1 MRTDTIIR
9 NEGTQVLMKHLGLV
23 DAERFI
29 MLIQKEPFD
38 YTQWQENLFE
48 DMSIDEISQKAT
60 DYRENNRYK
69 PDKENY
75 KWQRTTRG
83 LAQAEA

>member
-9 NEGTQVLMKHLGLV
+9 NEGTRVLMDNLGLV

-48 DMSIDEISQKAT
+48 EMSIDEISQKAT
-60 DYRENNRYK
+60 DYREKNRIK
-69 PDKENY
+69 
-75 KWQRTTRG
+75 T
-83 LAQAEA
+83 